1 MNVSTQSDSR
11 SAGRAEET
19 VPAKVLVVE
28 DDRKTADL
36 VALYLRHAGHRATVA
51 TSGEKGLE
59 LATGGG
65 FDLLILDVMLPGAS
79 GLEICEAVRRDSATP
94 IILLTARTLEDQK
107 IEGLDLGADDY
118 VTKPFS
124 PRELI
129 ARVHALLRRAPP
141 GADEIVRSGE
151 IVLNLAQRS
160 VAIAGEAIELTP
172 SEFEILLAL
181 ARRPGRVLS
190 RGQLLD
196 RLPTRGE
203 TALERTI
210 DVHVR
215 NLRKK
220 LSVSPSG
227 PDHIETVFGT
237 GYRMRTD
244 GSR

>member
-1 MNVSTQSDSR
+1 MAMNGKTAKDGVKST
-11 SAGRAEET
+11 
-19 VPAKVLVVE
+19 AKILVVE

-51 TSGEKGLE
+51 TSGARGLE
-59 LATGGG
+59 LASDGG

-79 GLEICEAVRRDSATP
+79 GLEICEAVRARAATP

-107 IEGLDLGADDY
+107 IEGLELGADDY

-124 PRELI
+124 PRELV

-141 GADEIVRSGE
+141 GADEVLRAGDILVNLETRRVE
-151 IVLNLAQRS
+151 IAD
-160 VAIAGEAIELTP
+160 AEIDLTP
-172 SEFEILLAL
+172 SEFEILTAL

-190 RGQLLD
+190 RSQLLE

-203 TALERTI
+203 VALDRTI
-210 DVHVR
+210 DVHIR

-220 LSVSPSG
+220 LAVAPG
-227 PDHIETVFGT
+227 GADHIETVFGT
-237 GYRMRTD
+237 GYRVRTD
-244 GSR
+244 P